1 MKMITPALALS
12 LFVLTVF
19 AWISEPA
26 FALPPVIWVPAD
38 PLPLPPI

>member
-1 MKMITPALALS
+1 MKMITRVLASS

-26 FALPPVIWVPAD
+26 FARPTVIWEPAD
-38 PLPLPPI
+38 PPPPPPI

>member
-1 MKMITPALALS
+1 MKMITPVLALS

-26 FALPPVIWVPAD
+26 FALPPGIWVPAD
-38 PLPLPPI
+38 PLPPPPT

>member
-1 MKMITPALALS
+1 MKMITPVLAFS

-26 FALPPVIWVPAD
+26 FALPEGIWVPVD
-38 PLPLPPI
+38 PLPPPPT